1 MKTHILTL
9 TLSFIFCLTAR
20 AELKWEQTA
29 VELHPARGDKQAIGH
44 YKYQNVGKTPVHFK
58 SVHASCGC
66 TAAQSQKDQVGP
78 GEKGEITA
86 TFNIG
91 DRTGT
96 QIKTVTVETDEAAN
110 QKTVLTLKAIIPQE
124 LEISP
129 TFVFWK
135 QGEKPD
141 PKTITVH
148 AGKDFSVKNIKVTSS
163 SPDFQT
169 KVQETGE
176 GQFKIDVHPN
186 ETNRLLASTLTIQSE
201 NSPKT
206 FYATARITTAP
217 TAPGAPT
224 IQKAGAQVPRSV
236 RLPRLVRLR
245 RLVKPIEIFASTP
258 SSYSWSVVACSW
270 GRAGDLFS
278 RQDLVAITNSAF
290 GNGERRSGARVG
302 GYYCLDRRSPRRRV
316 RS

>member
-1 MKTHILTL
+1 MKTHILTF

-20 AELKWEQTA
+20 AELKWEQTS
-29 VELHPARGDKQAIGH
+29 VELHPAKGDKQAIGH
-44 YKYQNVGKTPVHFK
+44 FKYENTSKTPVHFK

-66 TAAQSQKDQVGP
+66 TIPSQTHKDEVPAGA
-78 GEKGEITA
+78 KGEITA

-110 QKTVLTLKAIIPQE
+110 QKTVLTLKAIIPTE

-135 QGEKPD
+135 QGEKAE
-141 PKTITVH
+141 PKSITVH
-148 AGKDFSVKNIKVTSS
+148 AGKDFNIKHIKVTSS

-169 KVQETGE
+169 KVEETGE
-176 GQFKIDVHPN
+176 GQFKIDVQPN
-186 ETNRLLASTLTIQSE
+186 ETSRLIASTLTIQPE

-217 TAPGAPT
+217 TAPVAPAGAPG
-224 IQKAGAQVPRSV
+224 QKAR
-236 RLPRLVRLR
+236 
-245 RLVKPIEIFASTP
+245 
-258 SSYSWSVVACSW
+258 VAPT
-270 GRAGDLFS
+270 AP
-278 RQDLVAITNSAF
+278 
-290 GNGERRSGARVG
+290 ARPPAPTSQT
-302 GYYCLDRRSPRRRV
+302 R
-316 RS
+316 

>member
-1 MKTHILTL
+1 MKTPIVAFALSILIS
-9 TLSFIFCLTAR
+9 LSAR
-20 AELKWEQTA
+20 AELKWEQTTL
-29 VELHPARGDKQAIGH
+29 ELHPTADDKQAIGH
-44 YKYQNVGKTPVHFK
+44 FKYQNPGKTPVRFK

-66 TAAQSQKDQVGP
+66 TTAQTQKDEVPAG
-78 GEKGEITA
+78 GTGEITA

-96 QIKTVTVETDEAAN
+96 QVKTVTVETDEAAN

-169 KVQETGE
+169 KVQEAGQ
-176 GQFKIDVHPN
+176 GQFKVDVQPK
-186 ETNRLLASTLTIQSE
+186 ETSRPIASTLTIQSE

-217 TAPGAPT
+217 TAPVAPGAPS
-224 IQKAGAQVPRSV
+224 IQKAPVPPGAS
-236 RLPRLVRLR
+236 
-245 RLVKPIEIFASTP
+245 
-258 SSYSWSVVACSW
+258 
-270 GRAGDLFS
+270 
-278 RQDLVAITNSAF
+278 
-290 GNGERRSGARVG
+290 
-302 GYYCLDRRSPRRRV
+302 
-316 RS
+316 